1 MVNSTDIIKLS
12 TQWDRIQ
19 NKIAAIEKSPR
30 DFGSGDLLYRSE
42 IHTLMAIGENPG
54 ANVTDLASHSGISK
68 SAVSQMVNKLS
79 HRNLVEKYRSPD
91 NEKEIFLRLTPK
103 GRIAFLGH
111 EQYHLKIHARIE
123 QELQEMTEE
132 EFRFLQE
139 FFRIIEETANES
151 LDEKT

>member
-79 HRNLVEKYRSPD
+79 HRNLVE
-91 NEKEIFLRLTPK
+91 NTAVLTMRRK
-103 GRIAFLGH
+103 FSFG
-111 EQYHLKIHARIE
+111 
-123 QELQEMTEE
+123 
-132 EFRFLQE
+132 
-139 FFRIIEETANES
+139 
-151 LDEKT
+151 